1 MTGLTFATLGLSTRS
16 LLGRSSILRP
26 SHASVNLLSGLMFI
40 YVDVLLFSMSKGRS
54 WHGTYAVRVLPSRP
68 TL

>member
-1 MTGLTFATLGLSTRS
+1 MTGLTFVTLGLSSHS
-16 LLGRSSILRP
+16 LLGRSSILGP

-54 WHGTYAVRVLPSRP
+54 
-68 TL
+68 